1 MQTSHHLPSP
11 PKFSRNLLL
20 QRPSVGLYS
29 ASYLSPSHW
38 LFCAQISLSI
48 KKTQQNETA
57 LFSHL
62 PATAPLSFPSQHP
75 SGICLFVSEY
85 LFPRHQD
92 AASVEHRIL
101 QMPTP
106 VSELSI
112 VSHCSAAQCLH
123 KYHYF
128 NYSGF
133 VKWLN
138 V

>member
-1 MQTSHHLPSP
+1 MKLPCSHIFQLLPLFLFLHSIRLEFVFLCPSTYSP
-11 PKFSRNLLL
+11 GIRML
-20 QRPSVGLYS
+20 
-29 ASYLSPSHW
+29 
-38 LFCAQISLSI
+38 
-48 KKTQQNETA
+48 
-57 LFSHL
+57 
-62 PATAPLSFPSQHP
+62 PLSNTAF
-75 SGICLFVSEY
+75 
-85 LFPRHQD
+85 
-92 AASVEHRIL
+92 L

-112 VSHCSAAQCLH
+112 VSHCSAAQCLR